1 MADEYIKRSEVL
13 KFPIRLNHYDKK
25 NGDINFVCGIES
37 VMEYI
42 EEIPAADV
50 AEVKHG
56 YWKEETEYYDDD
68 WGECNVREVF
78 ECSLCGRTER
88 RKEPYCNCG
97 AKMDE
102 KGG

>member
-1 MADEYIKRSEVL
+1 MDKFVKAEDVKDLLNGLDSLPWEDEV
-13 KFPIRLNHYDKK
+13 
-25 NGDINFVCGIES
+25 ES
-37 VMEYI
+37 MVDGLVVD
-42 EEIPAADV
+42 DV
-50 AEVKHG
+50 EKVRHG

-97 AKMDE
+97 AKMDLE
-102 KGG
+102 